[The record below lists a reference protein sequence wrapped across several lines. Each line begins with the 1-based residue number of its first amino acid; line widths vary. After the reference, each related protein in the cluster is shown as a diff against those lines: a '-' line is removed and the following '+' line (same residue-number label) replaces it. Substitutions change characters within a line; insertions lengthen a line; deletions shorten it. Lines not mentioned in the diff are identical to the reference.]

1 MFAAVSALIALT
13 LLLSPPPSEAP
24 AEAPVEAPAE
34 APAEQPAEVEAETQ
48 APAPVEPPPPTL
60 TPTVTPQPEPE
71 SPAAVFEEEEAEE
84 EDDDVG
90 DPYPVRNF
98 ADMPHGATAAR
109 MSAERRNNAV
119 LVRPFRQPTYSITA
133 YGRFG
138 TLLSGGADV
147 VQPFGYGFAAALRLY
162 FAPVVKSRFGVEIHA
177 GHTRFPER
185 QDFPTIDGE
194 ATITRASLLSDT
206 DFSAGPSF
214 EIPLGPVF
222 LQVGGSAGVA
232 LSTLFRPVSADSTED
247 QLVSTANAMLRGGLA
262 LGVPLFNQHGLSV
275 GAAVHHI
282 FSPRTV
288 PIDPLMS
295 MGDTTRPFGTW
306 LEVALGY
313 QIWF

>member
-24 AEAPVEAPAE
+24 VEPVEGPVEASDE
-34 APAEQPAEVEAETQ
+34 PAEQPAE
-48 APAPVEPPPPTL
+48 APAPVEPPPPTFTPTP
-60 TPTVTPQPEPE
+60 TPTVTPEPE
-71 SPAAVFEEEEAEE
+71 SPAAVFEEEEE

-98 ADMPHGATAAR
+98 ADMPYGATAAR

-185 QDFPTIDGE
+185 QEFPTIDGE

-214 EIPLGPVF
+214 EIPLGPVY